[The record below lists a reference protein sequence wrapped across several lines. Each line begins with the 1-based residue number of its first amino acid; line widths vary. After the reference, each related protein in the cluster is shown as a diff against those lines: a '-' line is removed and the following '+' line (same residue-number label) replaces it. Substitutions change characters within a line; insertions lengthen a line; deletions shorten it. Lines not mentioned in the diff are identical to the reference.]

1 MAVVI
6 TLYNGNCH
14 KNFYS
19 LLFRLRKC
27 YDIFFSNHDSGT
39 NCGIPTYKDGN
50 HMKPIKYCHDNT
62 KCFFYST

>member
-6 TLYNGNCH
+6 TLYNGNSH

-27 YDIFFSNHDSGT
+27 DDIFFSNNDSG
-39 NCGIPTYKDGN
+39 NKLWNSHVQGW
-50 HMKPIKYCHDNT
+50 
-62 KCFFYST
+62 